1 MKDFNGG
8 DTTMTIQIKDL
19 DDSDLNALIG
29 GAGASVPAEREDAA
43 RTATFS
49 TNVSTIGAIKVNPK
63 G

>member
-1 MKDFNGG
+1 
-8 DTTMTIQIKDL
+8 MTIHIKDL
-19 DDSDLNALIG
+19 DDADLDAVT
-29 GAGASVPAEREDAA
+29 GASGTSAPAEREDAA